1 MRKKTYMS
9 KEVSVC
15 KECAGE
21 GSVINPGEHIGHGR
35 YKDTTLETCPV
46 CKGSGLVTVEKIT
59 TVTITPKQVIA

>member
-1 MRKKTYMS
+1 MRKKTYIS

-21 GSVINPGEHIGHGR
+21 GSVVIAGEHLGHGR
-35 YKDTTLETCPV
+35 YSESKLETCGV

-59 TVTITPKQVIA
+59 TVTITPKKPMP